1 MGTSINHGIWRIH
14 MGKMLIE
21 PVSAEGKFDDLHAR
35 ITGLL
40 QKRLYLRYKDP
51 QVLGDDLCVSDHL
64 ADGIRQLFPRSLEPF
79 SRPSILGARRDRIIL
94 DHSDKMIDADHII
107 QPSRCLH
114 PFLPPGKICFFLY
127 IPAVQGISPQL
138 PGLAEGVRRDP
149 SHLKGRQAFLVQQ
162 EQLRMVPDVCAVQ
175 CHINGNVS
183 YDGDPLAIGV
193 CP

>member
-1 MGTSINHGIWRIH
+1 

-40 QKRLYLRYKDP
+40 QKRLYLRNKDP

-64 ADGIRQLFPRSLEPF
+64 ADGVRQLFPRALEPF
-79 SRPSILGARRDRIIL
+79 SGLSVLSSRRDRIIL
-94 DHSDKMIDADHII
+94 DHADEMIDADHIV
-107 QPSRCLH
+107 QPSRRLH
-114 PFLPPGKICFFLY
+114 PLLPPGKIRFLLY
-127 IPAVQGISPQL
+127 IPAVQGISPEL
-138 PGLAEGVRRDP
+138 SVFAEGVRRH
-149 SHLKGRQAFLVQQ
+149 SRHLQRRQVFLIQQ
-162 EQLRMVPDVCAVQ
+162 EQLRMGPHVCAVQ
-175 CHINGNVS
+175 GHIDGNIP